1 MKTLIVHPKDST
13 TSFLDIV
20 YQPIENKTV
29 ITGGITKEE
38 LHKLIKSHD
47 RVMMMGHG
55 SPFGLFSMGQF
66 KKCGGY
72 IIDQTIVPLLEER
85 DNSVFIWCNA
95 DRFVNEYELK
105 GFYSGMFI
113 SEVGEAIYCG
123 LPGTPQEVVD
133 ESNFGFCNI
142 ISKYISEDTNTIHK
156 NVKKEYGLI
165 AENNSVAYYNNL
177 RIYKS

>member
-1 MKTLIVHPKDST
+1 MKTLIIHPKDNT

-20 YQPIENKTV
+20 HQPIENKTV

-38 LHKLIKSHD
+38 LHELIKSHD

-55 SPFGLFSMGQF
+55 SPFGLFSIGQF

-72 IIDQTIVPLLEER
+72 VIDQTVVSLLEKK

-95 DRFVNEYELK
+95 DRFVNEHELK

-113 SEVGEAIYCG
+113 SEVSEATYCG
-123 LPGTPQEVVD
+123 LPSTPQEVVD
-133 ESNFGFCNI
+133 ESNYGFVNI
-142 ISKYISEDTNTIHK
+142 ISKYINEDTNTIHE

-165 AENNSVAYYNNL
+165 AEENSVAYYNNL
-177 RIYKS
+177 RLYKS